1 MRDPSLHTSSSLFL
15 PHSGFV
21 IVGVAIDRSPPLSYV
36 RRVTRP
42 IRGALVF
49 TLSLAAATVLGG
61 CKKSDA
67 TPEGRAEASPA
78 QSATPAVSATFAK
91 VESRTVAP
99 RLEVSGTLD
108 PDERS
113 EVASQTNGTVL
124 SVAVDIGSRVKKG
137 DVLVELDGREASLRL
152 SAANA
157 TTEQQKARLGLDRN
171 EKFDPTQVADVK
183 AAADAKELARMEL
196 ERAERLYK
204 EGAIS
209 KSAFDQAKSAKE
221 RADAQYD
228 MARNGAAQAY
238 AAMQTAQS
246 QAGLSAKSLDDTKIK
261 APFDGVV
268 VEKRISAG
276 EFASAGRVVVVIV
289 RDDPLRLKFDVAEGS
304 VGGLAIGQP
313 VDLTVAAHPGKS
325 FKGVVKRIGASVKVQ
340 SRTLPV
346 EAEVP
351 NAEGLLKPGFFA
363 KALVS
368 LTGEPKPAL
377 FVPRSA
383 LSQAATGQRVFVK
396 KGDRVIERLVVVGAS
411 EGDLVEVSGQLAP
424 GEEVAVDH
432 LTDLTD
438 GAAVM

>member
-1 MRDPSLHTSSSLFL
+1 
-15 PHSGFV
+15 
-21 IVGVAIDRSPPLSYV
+21 
-36 RRVTRP
+36 
-42 IRGALVF
+42 
-49 TLSLAAATVLGG
+49 VLGLGAAG
-61 CKKSDA
+61 CKKPDA
-67 TPEGRAEASPA
+67 SAEAVATASPA
-78 QSATPAVSATFAK
+78 ASAAAPVGATFAK
-91 VESRTVAP
+91 VESKTVQP

-113 EVASQTNGTVL
+113 EVASQTSGTVL
-124 SVAVDIGSRVKKG
+124 TVNVDIGSRVKKG
-137 DVLVELDGREASLRL
+137 DLLVELDGREAALRL

-157 TTEQQKARLGLDRN
+157 TTEQQKARLGLQERRL
-171 EKFDPTQVADVK
+171 ERGAKFDPAAVADVK
-183 AAADAKELARMEL
+183 AAEDAKELARSEF

-209 KSAFDQAKSAKE
+209 KSQFDQAKSAKD
-221 RADAQYD
+221 RAEAQAD

-276 EFASAGRVVVVIV
+276 EFATAGRVVVVIV
-289 RDDPLRLKFDVAEGS
+289 RDDPLRLKFDVAEAS

-313 VDLTVAAHPGKS
+313 VELTVAAHPGKT
-325 FKGVVKRIGASVKVQ
+325 FRGVVKRIGASVRVQ

-351 NAEGLLKPGFFA
+351 NTEGLLKPGFFA

-377 FVPRSA
+377 MVPRSA
-383 LSQAATGQRVFVK
+383 LSQASTGQRVFVK
-396 KGDRVIERLVVVGAS
+396 KDGRVVERLVVVGAS
-411 EGDLVEVSGQLAP
+411 EGDRVEVSGQLAA

-432 LTDLTD
+432 LAELSD